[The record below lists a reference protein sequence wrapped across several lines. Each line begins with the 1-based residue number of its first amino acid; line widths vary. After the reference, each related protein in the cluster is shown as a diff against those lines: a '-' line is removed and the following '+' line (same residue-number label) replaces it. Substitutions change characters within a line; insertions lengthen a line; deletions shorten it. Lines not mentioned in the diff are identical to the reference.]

1 MTDTDLATLEDAA
14 RAEGQAK
21 GVMLAYDVLR
31 AAGHEDL
38 ANQAADLA
46 NELLALAARIRR
58 QGRRIWSRS
67 RSTDDNGRRGATP
80 RRPKLSQQSGLL
92 VASRPSFH
100 PEATTWGAGSAGAS
114 WPEHRKDGG
123 TSAAVRRTSAP
134 PIWLRPNLIATGP
147 VSVDHGAA
155 RSGTPELAGPPG
167 CPISRPTQACPR
179 TRRPL
184 GAAPGGKQSRR
195 A

>member
-58 QGRRIWSRS
+58 QGAEDLESI
-67 RSTDDNGRRGATP
+67 T
-80 RRPKLSQQSGLL
+80 L
-92 VASRPSFH
+92 H
-100 PEATTWGAGSAGAS
+100 
-114 WPEHRKDGG
+114 
-123 TSAAVRRTSAP
+123 
-134 PIWLRPNLIATGP
+134 
-147 VSVDHGAA
+147 
-155 RSGTPELAGPPG
+155 
-167 CPISRPTQACPR
+167 
-179 TRRPL
+179 
-184 GAAPGGKQSRR
+184 
-195 A
+195 